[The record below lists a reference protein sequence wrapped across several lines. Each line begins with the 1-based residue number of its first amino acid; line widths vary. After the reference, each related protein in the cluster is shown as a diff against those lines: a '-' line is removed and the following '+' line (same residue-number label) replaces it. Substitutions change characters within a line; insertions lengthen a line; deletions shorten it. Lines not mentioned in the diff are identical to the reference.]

1 MTAAAKDDPLQLLD
15 PLSKLVSL
23 FCIAVLAM
31 HWDRPLPLVVMLALL
46 LAVARYGAGMTWR
59 RLSKRMAYIAIFGL
73 PLLLLTALASPPS
86 GAALEVGP
94 IRLSEGPVAYAAA
107 ITLRMFCLF
116 LSSLIYIEST
126 DPQDFVVMM
135 TTRLRLPYRFAFGV
149 SMALT
154 FLPMLE
160 AEGRSAAEAR
170 KIRYGR
176 KPRGFGE
183 RVENWRGNMTAVFAG
198 AVRRIEQTAGSMEA
212 KGFGAFRHR
221 TFLREARISAGGYA
235 VMLLSVTGASLL
247 LWIS

>member
-1 MTAAAKDDPLQLLD
+1 MIATAKEYPLQRLD

-23 FCIAVLAM
+23 FSIAILAM
-31 HWDRPLPLVVMLALL
+31 HWDRPLPLIIMLPVL
-46 LAVARYGAGMTWR
+46 LAAGRYGAGMTWR
-59 RLSKRMAYIAIFGL
+59 RLAKRMAYIAAFGL
-73 PLLLLTALASPPS
+73 PLLLLTALAAPPE
-86 GAALEVGP
+86 GTAFELGP
-94 IRLSEGPVAYAAA
+94 IRLYEGPVAYAGA

-135 TTRLRLPYRFAFGV
+135 TTRLKLPYRFAFGV

-176 KPRGFGE
+176 RPRGFGE
-183 RVENWRGNMTAVFAG
+183 RLEVWRGNVTAVFAG

-212 KGFGAFRHR
+212 KGFGAYRNR
-221 TFLREARISAGGYA
+221 TFLREARVSAGGYA
-235 VMLLSVTGASLL
+235 VMLLSVTSMALL
-247 LWIS
+247 MWTS